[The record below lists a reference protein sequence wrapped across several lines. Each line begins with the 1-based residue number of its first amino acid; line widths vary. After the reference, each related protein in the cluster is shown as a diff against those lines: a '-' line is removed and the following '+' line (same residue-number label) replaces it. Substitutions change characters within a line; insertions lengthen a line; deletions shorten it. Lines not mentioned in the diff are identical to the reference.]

1 MKHVRVSVTKE
12 KSLIQRE
19 GVLSKDVWCKDEE
32 NSVCRSFLERKI
44 NAIVITGSDTLITN
58 Y

>member
-19 GVLSKDVWCKDEE
+19 GVLSKDAKM
-32 NSVCRSFLERKI
+32 RKI
-44 NAIVITGSDTLITN
+44 KYVDPSLKERLML
-58 Y
+58 

>member
-1 MKHVRVSVTKE
+1 MSFCQLELNMKHVRVFVTKE

-32 NSVCRSFLERKI
+32 N
-44 NAIVITGSDTLITN
+44 
-58 Y
+58 

>member
-19 GVLSKDVWCKDEE
+19 GVLSIDVWCKD
-32 NSVCRSFLERKI
+32 
-44 NAIVITGSDTLITN
+44 G
-58 Y
+58 